1 MKDLLINA
9 AIDRPHATLSVMALF
24 VLAGIAARF
33 AIPIESE
40 PNIEVPFFMVSV
52 AHEGIS
58 PEDAERLL
66 LKPLESELR
75 IIDGMDEVR
84 ALASEG
90 SARVLVEFDASHDL
104 DDALAE
110 VREAVDRAKP
120 EFPTTADEPVVL
132 EQSASDFPILQV
144 NLVGGRE
151 AGVSERVVFGLA
163 QDLRDAIET
172 LPRSSPRSCR
182 DIGRNSSRS

>member
-1 MKDLLINA
+1 MKDFLIDA

-24 VLAGIAARF
+24 VLAGIVARF

-75 IIDGMDEVR
+75 IIDGVDEV
-84 ALASEG
+84 AG
-90 SARVLVEFDASHDL
+90 ARLRGFRPGAGGI
-104 DDALAE
+104 
-110 VREAVDRAKP
+110 RC
-120 EFPTTADEPVVL
+120 
-132 EQSASDFPILQV
+132 QSRLGRCAR
-144 NLVGGRE
+144 GGPRSRRPGQ
-151 AGVSERVVFGLA
+151 AGV
-163 QDLRDAIET
+163 
-172 LPRSSPRSCR
+172 P
-182 DIGRNSSRS
+182 